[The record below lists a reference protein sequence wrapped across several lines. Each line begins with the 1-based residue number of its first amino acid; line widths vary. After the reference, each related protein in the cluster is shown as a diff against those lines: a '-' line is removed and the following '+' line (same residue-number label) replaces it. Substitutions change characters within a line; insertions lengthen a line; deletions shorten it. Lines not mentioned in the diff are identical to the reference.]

1 MNKDECME
9 LKNLKYQ
16 TMLLNQKT
24 EKKETQPN
32 ISNIEK
38 FLEKEQENN
47 IMKPWNK
54 LGKGTK
60 LKKVYEYV
68 DNYLKDNPE
77 KKGYE
82 IALKTYLLECLDR
95 KKLQKKKDVIYD
107 MEKNKIKDI
116 PNLYFNEK
124 KKKYSLKRSDKKSST
139 LKSLPTRKNKSG
151 GKKSRQ
157 KKRETKIKTQ
167 KIKKK
172 KKDDKKLE
180 KIQSKTIDK
189 KNKKKK
195 KKKKSP
201 DN

>member
-47 IMKPWNK
+47 VMKPWNK

-68 DNYLKDNPE
+68 DNYLKDKP
-77 KKGYE
+77 
-82 IALKTYLLECLDR
+82 
-95 KKLQKKKDVIYD
+95 
-107 MEKNKIKDI
+107 
-116 PNLYFNEK
+116 
-124 KKKYSLKRSDKKSST
+124 DKKVV
-139 LKSLPTRKNKSG
+139 
-151 GKKSRQ
+151 
-157 KKRETKIKTQ
+157 
-167 KIKKK
+167 
-172 KKDDKKLE
+172 
-180 KIQSKTIDK
+180 
-189 KNKKKK
+189 
-195 KKKKSP
+195 
-201 DN
+201 

>member
-68 DNYLKDNPE
+68 DSYLKDKPD
-77 KKGYE
+77 KKEYE
-82 IALKTYLLECLDR
+82 VALKTYLLECLER

-107 MEKNKIKDI
+107 MEHNKIKDI

-124 KKKYSLKRSDKKSST
+124 KKKYSLKRTDKKSST

-151 GKKSRQ
+151 VKKTRQ

-180 KIQSKTIDK
+180 KIQSKTTDK
-189 KNKKKK
+189 KNKNKKKK
-195 KKKKSP
+195 KKSL

>member
-1 MNKDECME
+1 MKKDECME

-32 ISNIEK
+32 ILNIEN
-38 FLEKEQENN
+38 FLEKEQKNN

-68 DNYLKDNPE
+68 DNYLKDIPE

-82 IALKTYLLECLDR
+82 IALKTYLLDCLDR

-124 KKKYSLKRSDKKSST
+124 KKKYSLKRSDKKCST

-151 GKKSRQ
+151 GKKTRQ

-172 KKDDKKLE
+172 KKEEKKLE
-180 KIQSKTIDK
+180 KSQVKIVDK

-195 KKKKSP
+195 KSQ